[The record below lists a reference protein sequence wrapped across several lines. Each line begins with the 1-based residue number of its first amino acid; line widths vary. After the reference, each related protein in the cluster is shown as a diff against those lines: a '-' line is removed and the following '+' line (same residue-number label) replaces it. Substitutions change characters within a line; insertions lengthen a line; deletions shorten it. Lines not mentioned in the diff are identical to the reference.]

1 MLSVESPV
9 YIKIHN
15 QIKRDIEAGVW
26 QVGDRIPSER
36 ALSAQFK
43 VSRMTLRQALQTL
56 VEEGILERRVGAG
69 TYVARQKVQE
79 VMSGTTSFTEIM
91 RSQGKFPSSQ
101 TISYRI
107 ASPSLSEQERLH
119 LQENDR
125 VVRME
130 RIRLADSVPISFEV
144 TTIPAS
150 LVKDFSRAEVT
161 DSFYATMEQKGG
173 YQIGAAKQTVTA
185 TLASENIADYLD
197 LKRGDPILRL
207 RQITYLS
214 DGRPFE
220 YVRTQ
225 YAGERFE
232 FYLEK

>member
-1 MLSVESPV
+1 VDSPV
-9 YIKIHN
+9 YIQIHN

-26 QVGDRIPSER
+26 KVGDRIPSER

-101 TISYRI
+101 TISYRM

-150 LVKDFSRAEVT
+150 MVKDFSRAEVT

-185 TLASENIADYLD
+185 TLASESIADYLD

>member
-1 MLSVESPV
+1 MDSPV

-15 QIKRDIEAGVW
+15 QLKRDIESGIW
-26 QVGDRIPSER
+26 KVGDRIPSER
-36 ALSAQFK
+36 ALSVQFQ

-69 TYVARQKVQE
+69 TFVARQKVQE
-79 VMSGTTSFTEIM
+79 KMSGTTSFTELM

-101 TISYRI
+101 TISYRTV
-107 ASPSLSEQERLH
+107 SPSLSEQERLS
-119 LQENDR
+119 LGENDK

-130 RIRLADSVPISFEV
+130 RIRLADSLPICFEV
-144 TTIPAS
+144 ATIPAD
-150 LVKDFSRAEVT
+150 LVKNFSRAEVT
-161 DSFYATMEQKGG
+161 ESFYATMEQKGG
-173 YQIGAAKQTVTA
+173 YVIGQAKQTITA
-185 TLASENIADYLD
+185 TLASESIADYLN
-197 LKRGDPILRL
+197 LKRGDAILRL

-225 YAGERFE
+225 YAGQRFE
-232 FYLEK
+232 FFLER

>member
-1 MLSVESPV
+1 MDSPV
-9 YIKIHN
+9 YIQIHN

-26 QVGDRIPSER
+26 KVGDRIPSER

>member
-1 MLSVESPV
+1 MDSPV

-15 QIKRDIEAGVW
+15 QLKRDIESGIW
-26 QVGDRIPSER
+26 KVGDRIPSER
-36 ALSAQFK
+36 ALSVQFQ

-69 TYVARQKVQE
+69 TFVARQKVQE
-79 VMSGTTSFTEIM
+79 KMSGTTSFTELM

-101 TISYRI
+101 TISYRTV
-107 ASPSLSEQERLH
+107 SPSLSEQERLS
-119 LQENDR
+119 LGENDK

-130 RIRLADSVPISFEV
+130 RIRLADSLPICFEV
-144 TTIPAS
+144 ATIPADM
-150 LVKDFSRAEVT
+150 VKNFSRAEVT
-161 DSFYATMEQKGG
+161 ESFYATMEQKGG
-173 YQIGAAKQTVTA
+173 YIIGQAKQTITA
-185 TLASENIADYLD
+185 TLASESIADYLN
-197 LKRGDPILRL
+197 LKRGDAILRL

-225 YAGERFE
+225 YAGQRFE
-232 FYLEK
+232 FFLER

>member
-1 MLSVESPV
+1 MDSPV
-9 YIKIHN
+9 YIQIHN

-26 QVGDRIPSER
+26 KVGDRIPSER

-101 TISYRI
+101 TISYRM

>member
-1 MLSVESPV
+1 MDSPV
-9 YIKIHN
+9 YIQIHN

-26 QVGDRIPSER
+26 KVGDRIPSER

-101 TISYRI
+101 TISYRM

-150 LVKDFSRAEVT
+150 MVKDFSRAEVT

-173 YQIGAAKQTVTA
+173 YQIGDAKQTVTA
-185 TLASENIADYLD
+185 TLASESIADYLD

>member
-1 MLSVESPV
+1 MDSPV
-9 YIKIHN
+9 YIQIHN
-15 QIKRDIEAGVW
+15 QIKRDIEAGIW
-26 QVGDRIPSER
+26 KVGDRIPSER
-36 ALSAQFK
+36 ALSGQFG

-56 VEEGILERRVGAG
+56 VDEGILERRIGAG

-79 VMSGTTSFTEIM
+79 KMSGTTSFSEIM

-101 TISYRI
+101 TISYRTL
-107 ASPSLSEQERLH
+107 SPSLSEQERLQ
-119 LQENDR
+119 LSETDK

-130 RIRLADSVPISFEV
+130 RIRLADRVPISFEV
-144 TTIPAS
+144 TTIPAY
-150 LVKDFSRAEVT
+150 LVKDFSHAEVT
-161 DSFYATMEQKGG
+161 DSFYATMAQKGH
-173 YQIGAAKQTVTA
+173 YEIGHAKQTVTA
-185 TLASENIADYLD
+185 TLASESIADYLD

>member
-1 MLSVESPV
+1 MESPV

-15 QIKRDIEAGVW
+15 QIKRDIEAGIW
-26 QVGDRIPSER
+26 KVGDRIPSER
-36 ALSAQFK
+36 ALSGQFG

-56 VEEGILERRVGAG
+56 VDEGILERRIGAG

-79 VMSGTTSFTEIM
+79 KMSGTTSFSEIM

-101 TISYRI
+101 TISYRTL
-107 ASPSLSEQERLH
+107 SPSLSEQERLQ
-119 LQENDR
+119 LSETDK

-130 RIRLADSVPISFEV
+130 RIRLADRVPISFEV
-144 TTIPAS
+144 TTIPAY
-150 LVKDFSRAEVT
+150 LVKDFSHAEVT
-161 DSFYATMEQKGG
+161 DSFYATMAQKGH
-173 YQIGAAKQTVTA
+173 YEIGHAKQTVTA
-185 TLASENIADYLD
+185 TLASENIADYLNI
-197 LKRGDPILRL
+197 KRGDAILRL
-207 RQITYLS
+207 RQITYLK

-225 YAGERFE
+225 YAAERFE